1 MLFFKFLTR
10 IFIPLGL
17 GSLGSAIFI
26 SQVLGGY
33 SDPDSWDLIKAA
45 SNGLFLF
52 GAAGS
57 CMGWAIEEQLRSSM
71 YRQFFA
77 QLNWLAGIDVFTD
90 EERATIVSVR
100 DFLQTLKIKE

>member
-33 SDPDSWDLIKAA
+33 SDPGSWDLIKAA

-77 QLNWLAGIDVFTD
+77 QPGSSWQKLPLIFRFVFLVKLLLGKGSGF
-90 EERATIVSVR
+90 EN
-100 DFLQTLKIKE
+100 